1 MKKITNSLLT
11 SLFVLL
17 ISTVYGQTKKPA
29 TKPASKPASTTN
41 SKPYT
46 PPATKPATSTPA
58 KPAPAPVATEQEDMQ
73 AQYDKLNGN
82 SAKPASPATTNKPKA
97 ADKPYVRPSAGS
109 SSGSRVA
116 DSPKP
121 AKVAASKSKSSS
133 SDEDSRFHVG
143 LRGGVNLMT
152 IAKANSFQEAGTTS
166 LIGFHGGL
174 VMNIGGKTLSVQP
187 EILFSQIGV
196 KYTDTGNSLQGSFN
210 TVTVPLLL
218 KLSFGSDSFRFFVTG
233 GGFGSY
239 LLSGSSSLTI
249 AGQTSTESIKFVD
262 GDRRLEYGATGGAG
276 VQIGLGKMKLNLEG
290 RYNYG
295 LGGNEKVK
303 DDAYSR
309 TIMASVG
316 VLIPL

>member
-1 MKKITNSLLT
+1 MKKITNPLFTL
-11 SLFVLL
+11 LFVLM
-17 ISTVYGQTKKPA
+17 ISAVYGQTKKPA
-29 TKPASKPASTTN
+29 TKPASKPASSSST
-41 SKPYT
+41 KPYT
-46 PPATKPATSTPA
+46 PPATKPATTTTTTTAPA
-58 KPAPAPVATEQEDMQ
+58 KPTEQEDMQ

-82 SAKPASPATTNKPKA
+82 KPASPATTAKPKA
-97 ADKPYVRPSAGS
+97 ADKPYVRPGAGS
-109 SSGSRVA
+109 AGSRVA

-121 AKVAASKSKSSS
+121 KSQKEPRKVSSS
-133 SDEDSRFHVG
+133 SDDDSKFHIG

-174 VMNIGGKTLSVQP
+174 VMNIGGKMLSVQP